1 MDESKV
7 CVWNVELSINIC
19 CLALKKLQLGY
30 WGSEVMKH
38 TRLIWVTHCSRE
50 LLCNNYS
57 FQYLANNRCTK
68 RLRSPFSVWT
78 RQMKLLFYPSQWVT
92 SEGNVCCYYDTKLHL
107 PDCGIF
113 SRLSTNPYLCKIG
126 IFILIYVAALNGCLF
141 KHPSIRKPPC
151 HTVNITQPSVHRRA
165 LGMRGQRPERW
176 AFAIAASSSIHS
188 YWPSLIMIF

>member
-1 MDESKV
+1 MYKEAEISIFSLNKTDEIAFLSK
-7 CVWNVELSINIC
+7 
-19 CLALKKLQLGY
+19 
-30 WGSEVMKH
+30 
-38 TRLIWVTHCSRE
+38 
-50 LLCNNYS
+50 
-57 FQYLANNRCTK
+57 
-68 RLRSPFSVWT
+68 
-78 RQMKLLFYPSQWVT
+78 SQWVT

-141 KHPSIRKPPC
+141 KHPSIRETPC

-165 LGMRGQRPERW
+165 LGMHGQRPEWW

-188 YWPSLIMIF
+188 YWPSLIMIFEWEVVMQKIDGKSGKRQAQVSQQGHKVEGERAEPN